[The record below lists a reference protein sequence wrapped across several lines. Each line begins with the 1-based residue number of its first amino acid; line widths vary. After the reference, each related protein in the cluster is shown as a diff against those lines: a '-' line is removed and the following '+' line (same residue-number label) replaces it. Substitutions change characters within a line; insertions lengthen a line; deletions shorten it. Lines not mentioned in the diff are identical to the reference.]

1 VSVSAVS
8 TRWYEDGTCR
18 ALQHLGE
25 GSEINLKDHF
35 VAETGA
41 EYPIA
46 HRSTQKCHS
55 RKSLKSLKVL
65 EMQKP
70 ELKHLNLCKQQT
82 IQMHVKSKM
91 LTASY

>member
-1 VSVSAVS
+1 VPVSAAS
-8 TRWYEDGTCR
+8 TRWYDAGTCR

-46 HRSTQKCHS
+46 QLRLAIAQHRNAIQEHFKESETFEGLGDAKA
-55 RKSLKSLKVL
+55 RTETPKSL
-65 EMQKP
+65 
-70 ELKHLNLCKQQT
+70 
-82 IQMHVKSKM
+82 
-91 LTASY
+91 